1 MHGKHLLKTYART
14 QNTIALSSAEAELY
28 ATVQGASEG
37 LGFAAMAKDFGK
49 VMVPWLYV
57 DASAAIGI
65 AQRKGLGKIR
75 HLDTQSL
82 WVQDAVR
89 TKRVMLEKVLGTENP
104 ADMYTKHLDAQN
116 LAKCMRKTGMFA
128 KEGRSSVA
136 PDLVR
141 SEGKNDKLEVE
152 QAVDSLMGDDEVS
165 IVEEQIEECQW
176 QRDED
181 HSRAQRGTP
190 QLRGGSGEM
199 CDHRPGEWSG
209 SFEQRCSGKP
219 AEVDFGE
226 YPFDS
231 GKLAEARVENEEVSY
246 PASRRRVR
254 RRGPTGQMLST
265 REGLKFSLEFSTC
278 SSDDRPV
285 KVPRHCFSALSAGG
299 EVQNE
304 TPSLYSKQTV
314 ACVFIHRVCA
324 SAASSIHATARHCT
338 HAIVTPSGN
347 RCVHTRVRVHMH
359 IKDKAP
365 RSKLFVIERAHEYSH
380 SNDGLCCCG
389 GSSA

>member
-1 MHGKHLLKTYART
+1 
-14 QNTIALSSAEAELY
+14 
-28 ATVQGASEG
+28 
-37 LGFAAMAKDFGK
+37 
-49 VMVPWLYV
+49 
-57 DASAAIGI
+57 
-65 AQRKGLGKIR
+65 
-75 HLDTQSL
+75 
-82 WVQDAVR
+82 
-89 TKRVMLEKVLGTENP
+89 
-104 ADMYTKHLDAQN
+104 
-116 LAKCMRKTGMFA
+116 
-128 KEGRSSVA
+128 
-136 PDLVR
+136 
-141 SEGKNDKLEVE
+141 
-152 QAVDSLMGDDEVS
+152 
-165 IVEEQIEECQW
+165 
-176 QRDED
+176 
-181 HSRAQRGTP
+181 
-190 QLRGGSGEM
+190 M

-254 RRGPTGQMLST
+254 RQHQYRETRVNKFANRPTSQMLST
-265 REGLKFSLEFSTC
+265 RQGLKFSLEFSTC

-347 RCVHTRVRVHMH
+347 RCVHTRVAVHTRVHVH
-359 IKDKAP
+359 IKDRAP
-365 RSKLFVIERAHEYSH
+365 RSKLFVIERAYELLNSD
-380 SNDGLCCCG
+380 DGLCRCW